1 MTLTPA
7 FDSDV
12 TEYSATTS
20 NATNTVTVTTEDE
33 GATVV
38 ITCNGETYE
47 SGDPVTWVVG
57 ENELVIAVT
66 SGSASMEY
74 TVVVTKGE

>member
-1 MTLTPA
+1 MTPT

-20 NATNTVTVTTEDE
+20 NATNTVTVVTEDE

-38 ITCNGETYE
+38 ITCNDVTYE
-47 SGDPVTWVVG
+47 SGDPVTWTLG